1 MQPIDGKNDDV
12 QDLKLSPALRASA
25 ARCARNNNPV
35 EPYRSIMRQLIAAA
49 AILLLVL
56 GSGAVAAARS
66 SSVPVA
72 SDEGG
77 GGSSSAVAQSETK
90 KAAAATATAT
100 ADSSAQPSGCT
111 NGSGPGGYCHPP
123 SEH

>member
-66 SSVPVA
+66 SVPVA

-77 GGSSSAVAQSETK
+77 GGSSSAVAQSATK